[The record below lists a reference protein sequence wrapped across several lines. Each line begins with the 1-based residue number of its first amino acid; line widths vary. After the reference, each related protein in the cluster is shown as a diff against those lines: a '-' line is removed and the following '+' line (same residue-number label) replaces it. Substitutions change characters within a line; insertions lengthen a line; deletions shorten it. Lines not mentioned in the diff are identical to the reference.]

1 MLLKEDSVFYFKPA
15 PVMLERKSISA
26 RFTLPFSILRNSVG
40 SDYDGEDQESLY
52 KILRKIFASIVVLFS
67 PLYAKSLAS

>member
-1 MLLKEDSVFYFKPA
+1 
-15 PVMLERKSISA
+15 MLERKSISA

-52 KILRKIFASIVVLFS
+52 KILRKIFASIVVLYS
-67 PLYAKSLAS
+67 PLYANSLAS